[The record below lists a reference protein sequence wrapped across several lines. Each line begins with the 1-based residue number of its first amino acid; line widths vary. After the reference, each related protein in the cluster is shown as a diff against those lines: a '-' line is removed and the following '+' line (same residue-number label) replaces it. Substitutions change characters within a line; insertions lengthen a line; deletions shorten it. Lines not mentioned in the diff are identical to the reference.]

1 MDKAKEMAFYAKHAG
16 GTAMDI
22 TKLRANGSTVKSI
35 NSASSGPIPFIKIY
49 DTTIAS
55 VAIGGK
61 RASNIV
67 IYMQPW
73 HLEIEDYLDLKETNG
88 NESARARKLNCA
100 LWIPDE
106 FMRRV
111 EMDLDWYL
119 FDPHEFPNLVEY
131 WGPRFVQ
138 EYELAIEKAE
148 AGQVRKFKK
157 MRAQELYR
165 EMLIRMAKTG
175 NYWLNFKDRHN
186 EKNQAPNYAPIHST
200 NMCTE
205 ISIAN
210 RPDSTATC
218 TLASLNL
225 SRFTIKEKIS
235 LDEMT
240 YEQKVDAINW
250 KDLKETTQIAIRAL
264 DNVVELNYYVSD
276 TSKK

>member
-1 MDKAKEMAFYAKHAG
+1 MSV
-16 GTAMDI
+16 
-22 TKLRANGSTVKSI
+22 TKLRANGSVVKSI

-67 IYMQPW
+67 VYMEPW

-88 NESARARKLNCA
+88 NEAARARKLNCA

-111 EMDLDWYL
+111 EMDMDWYL
-119 FDPHEFPNLVEY
+119 FDPHQFPNLAET
-131 WGPRFVQ
+131 WGETFVR
-138 EYELAIEKAE
+138 EYERAIEMAE
-148 AGQVRKFKK
+148 SGQTKKFKK
-157 MRAQELYR
+157 IKAQALYR
-165 EMLIRMAKTG
+165 EMLIRLAKNG
-175 NYWLNFKDRHN
+175 NYWINFKDRHN

-218 TLASLNL
+218 TLASINL
-225 SRFTIKEKIS
+225 SRFIMKDKMSE
-235 LDEMT
+235 DMT
-240 YEQKVDAINW
+240 LEQKLDVINW

-264 DNVVELNYYVSD
+264 DNVVDLNYYVSEP
-276 TSKK
+276 SKKGSFDLRPLGLGIMGL